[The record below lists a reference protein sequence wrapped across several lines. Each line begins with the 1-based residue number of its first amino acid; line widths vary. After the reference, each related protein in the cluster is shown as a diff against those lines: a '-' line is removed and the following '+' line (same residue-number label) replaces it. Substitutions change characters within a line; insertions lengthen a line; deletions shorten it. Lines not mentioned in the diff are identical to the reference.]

1 MARQKVEPRQLSSNF
16 VALRTIPVGQQATL
30 ILVDLK
36 CSHASG
42 ATVEINLVPS
52 GDAPGNA
59 NQILEYEMVD
69 QETRGFFWRQ
79 FLNPGDS
86 IRAKA
91 SSSNRVTM
99 HLSVLEEEI

>member
-1 MARQKVEPRQLSSNF
+1 MARQKIEPRQLSAAF
-16 VALRTIPVGQQATL
+16 VNLRTVPVGLQATL

-36 CSHASG
+36 CSHADG

-52 GDAPGNA
+52 GDAPAAA
-59 NQILEYEMVD
+59 NQIIEYEMVD

-91 SSSNRVTM
+91 SSAGRITM

>member
-1 MARQKVEPRQLSSNF
+1 MGV
-16 VALRTIPVGQQATL
+16 QATL
-30 ILVDLK
+30 ILVDLF
-36 CSHASG
+36 CSHSSG

-52 GDAPGNA
+52 GGSPGNA
-59 NQILEYEMVD
+59 NAILEYEMED

-91 SSSNRVTM
+91 SSSNRVTI

>member
-1 MARQKVEPRQLSSNF
+1 MAREKIDPRQLTTAF
-16 VALRTIPVGQQATL
+16 VALRSVPVGVQATL
-30 ILVDLK
+30 ILVDLF
-36 CSHASG
+36 CSHSSG

-52 GDAPGNA
+52 GNSPSNA
-59 NQILEYEMVD
+59 NQILEYTMLAN
-69 QETRGFFWRQ
+69 ETRGFFWRQ

>member
-1 MARQKVEPRQLSSNF
+1 MAREKVEPRQLTSGF
-16 VALRTIPVGQQATL
+16 VALRTIPLGVQATL

-42 ATVEINLVPS
+42 ATAEINLVPS
-52 GDAPGNA
+52 GDAPSDS

-69 QETRGFFWRQ
+69 KETRGFFWRQ

-91 SSSNRVTM
+91 SNSNRITM

>member
-1 MARQKVEPRQLSSNF
+1 MARQKVAPRQLSSAF
-16 VALRTIPVGQQATL
+16 VNLRAIPQGVQATL

-42 ATVEINLVPS
+42 ATVEINFVPS
-52 GDAPGNA
+52 GDAPSDA
-59 NQILEYEMVD
+59 NQILEYDMVD